1 MQWLFKLL
9 QKILEETLVKYLTE
23 PFWANGTQVN
33 SIEDIWYPSL
43 STKRHHLNLFELM
56 ESKGTNLSYAMW
68 TELNPKKLKR
78 TQRNGCVMIQLLH
91 FQLYIFNLGCS
102 TFIFSTYHNFNF
114 WIFNFS
120 QNQPKC
126 FQLWKFSTFC
136 FFNFWQI
143 QLFLF
148 QLQPFSTY
156 IISTSISVFD

>member
-1 MQWLFKLL
+1 MIVQLMRRSLL
-9 QKILEETLVKYLTE
+9 
-23 PFWANGTQVN
+23 
-33 SIEDIWYPSL
+33 S
-43 STKRHHLNLFELM
+43 
-56 ESKGTNLSYAMW
+56 SYSM
-68 TELNPKKLKR
+68 L
-78 TQRNGCVMIQLLH
+78 GCVMIQLLH

-156 IISTSISVFD
+156 IISTSISVFNYRPVHPNVEFLCLQGVHIGVNKSVVLQFH

>member
-1 MQWLFKLL
+1 MGTLNFVNLVNFSL
-9 QKILEETLVKYLTE
+9 QKVQNFKKPKCRAFKCVKIADFETLNLPTLISRKIWVTE
-23 PFWANGTQVN
+23 
-33 SIEDIWYPSL
+33 
-43 STKRHHLNLFELM
+43 
-56 ESKGTNLSYAMW
+56 
-68 TELNPKKLKR
+68 KLCNFH
-78 TQRNGCVMIQLLH
+78 TVFLGCVMIQLLH

-148 QLQPFSTY
+148 QLQPFSTN